1 MARDI
6 SIAISAKD
14 NFTQAITTMRNA
26 NQAFNKDLE
35 GLSSKLNALNKT
47 KITLQIDADKA
58 KRELKEAQ
66 KAFAAMNDEAADDT
80 KLREAMENYE
90 NVRRNLK
97 LVADEAK
104 NTERALANFS
114 DAQSRVEN
122 RAGSTMKSNMLEK
135 LAGAGLG
142 KMMGDSISGAVGTAI
157 SSGFGDVAGSAISTT
172 LTGTLTGAAIGSVV
186 PALGTAIG
194 AAVGT
199 VAGGIT
205 AATQVFGKKD
215 DVFRASVQE
224 QVQNQLARQQEDLS
238 TGSGIA
244 AGREQS
250 LISFTTM
257 FGGDEE
263 RAKRYLDQIR
273 EMANTTPF
281 LYDDLTGMSKVLKSY
296 GYTDE
301 AGDLNLIDTM
311 TAVGDTG
318 AALGMT
324 TSDMNMVATAIGRM
338 NSSGK
343 TTLEYLNPLLERG
356 IPVMDYLSEG
366 FGIAKDKIY
375 DAVSKGLVPGEEA
388 ALCIKEY
395 MQDAFGGSM
404 EKMSQTYPGLI
415 STLQGMNEEMQNA
428 MGEGY
433 NDERKKGIDSQI
445 DYLGGENGEKMSEAN
460 RLIGQWQA
468 SLDNEREQLV
478 RDAESAVMGSKEYQ
492 KALAEGNG
500 AEAGRLLA
508 EARIAA
514 EAEYNASDGAQMR
527 LKMEEELIDSTQRK
541 LAENGAYWNAGLVLG
556 EQYSKGLVHAIAKN
570 NPLEPSQY
578 LDGYIETGPTLGDVK
593 WVQGVSVNG
602 GGHLEAGATLGDARW
617 VTDGTHAT
625 GLPYVPRDDYLA
637 RLHEGERVLT
647 AAEARAYREGGAGIT
662 LTGNNFT
669 VREEA
674 DIYKIAQAL
683 FEELRR
689 AQMVS

>member
-6 SIAISAKD
+6 SIAISVKD

-47 KITLQIDADKA
+47 KVTLQIDADRA

-80 KLREAMENYE
+80 KLREAIENYE

-122 RAGSTMKSNMLEK
+122 RAGSTMKSNMPEK
-135 LAGAGLG
+135 LAGAALG
-142 KMMGDSISGAVGTAI
+142 KMMWDSISGAVGTAI

-194 AAVGT
+194 AAAGT

-215 DVFRASVQE
+215 DVFRASVQK

-238 TGSGIA
+238 AGSGIA

-263 RAKRYLDQIR
+263 RAKSYLDQIR

-527 LKMEEELIDSTQRK
+527 LRMEKSLIQNTRDK
-541 LAENGAYWNAGLVLG
+541 LAQDGDYWDAGYVLG
-556 EQYSKGLVHAIAKN
+556 QEYSKGMMAAIRDA
-570 NPLEPSQY
+570 NPLDPSQY
-578 LDGYIETGPTLGDVK
+578 MDGLDALERYDGAAMDPGNEVRSTP
-593 WVQGVSVNG
+593 QGFGN
-602 GGHLEAGATLGDARW
+602 AW
-617 VTDGTHAT
+617 
-625 GLPYVPRDDYLA
+625 GLSYVPRDDYLA

>member
-14 NFTQAITTMRNA
+14 NFTQAVTTMRNA

-35 GLSSKLNALNKT
+35 GLSGKLNSLNKT
-47 KITLQIDADKA
+47 KVTLQIDADKA

-80 KLREAMENYE
+80 KLREAMENYD

-97 LVADEAK
+97 LVADEARD
-104 NTERALANFS
+104 TEKALASFS
-114 DAQSRVEN
+114 DAQSRAEN
-122 RAGSTMKSNMLEK
+122 RVGGSTVAGSNTLSK

-142 KMMGDSISGAVGTAI
+142 KMMGDAISGAADAAI
-157 SSGFGDVAGSAISTT
+157 SSAFGGTAGSAISTT
-172 LTGTLTGAAIGSVV
+172 LSGAMTGAAMGSVAG
-186 PALGTAIG
+186 PLGTVIG
-194 AAVGT
+194 GAVGLA
-199 VAGGIT
+199 AGGIT
-205 AATQVFGKKD
+205 AATQVFEKKD
-215 DVFRASVQE
+215 DAFKSAVQE

-238 TGSGIA
+238 AGSGIA

-257 FGGDEE
+257 FGGDEA
-263 RAKRYLDQIR
+263 RAQKYLEEIKT
-273 EMANTTPF
+273 MANTTPF

-301 AGDLNLIDTM
+301 EGKLNLIDTM
-311 TAVGDTG
+311 RAVGDTG
-318 AALGMT
+318 SALGMS

-366 FGIAKDKIY
+366 FGIAKDEIY
-375 DAVSKGLVPGEEA
+375 DAVSKGLIPGEEA
-388 ALCIKEY
+388 ARCVRDYMKES
-395 MQDAFGGSM
+395 FGGSM
-404 EKMSQTYPGLI
+404 EKMSQTYPGLV

-428 MGEGY
+428 MGKGY
-433 NDERKKGIDSQI
+433 NEERKQGIQEQI
-445 DYLGGENGEKMSEAN
+445 DYLGGANGDKMSEAN
-460 RLIGQWQA
+460 QLIGQWQA
-468 SLDNEREQLV
+468 SLDNERERLI
-478 RDAESAVMGSKEYQ
+478 REAESVVMDSNEYQ
-492 KALAEGNG
+492 KAIAEGNG
-500 AEAGRLLA
+500 AEAGKLLA
-508 EARIAA
+508 EARISA
-514 EAEYNASDGAQMR
+514 EAEYNASDGAQLR

-541 LAENGAYWNAGLVLG
+541 LADSGAYWNAALVLG
-556 EQYSKGLVHAIAKN
+556 EQYSKGLIYAIAKN

-578 LDGYIETGPTLGDVK
+578 MEGHIESGPTLGDTK
-593 WVQGVSVNG
+593 WVEG
-602 GGHLEAGATLGDARW
+602 AGAGMPLR
-617 VTDGTHAT
+617 TDYKVPGSAY

-647 AAEARAYREGGAGIT
+647 AAEARAYREGGAGVT
-662 LTGNNFT
+662 LTGNNIT

-683 FEELRR
+683 FAELRR
-689 AQMVS
+689 AQMIS

>member
-14 NFTQAITTMRNA
+14 NFTQAVTTMRNA

-35 GLSSKLNALNKT
+35 GLSGKLNSLNKT
-47 KITLQIDADKA
+47 KVTLQIDADKA

-66 KAFAAMNDEAADDT
+66 KAFADMNDEAADDT
-80 KLREAMENYE
+80 KLREAIENYD

-97 LVADEAK
+97 LVADEAR
-104 NTERALANFS
+104 NTEKAIASFS
-114 DAQSRVEN
+114 DAQSRAEN
-122 RAGSTMKSNMLEK
+122 RVSGNITTESDSLGK

-142 KMMGDSISGAVGTAI
+142 KMLSNAISGAADAAI
-157 SSGFGDVAGSAISTT
+157 SSTFGSEVGGEISTT
-172 LTGTLTGAAIGSVV
+172 LSGAMTGAAMGSVAGL
-186 PALGTAIG
+186 PGTLIGG
-194 AAVGT
+194 AAGLA
-199 VAGGIT
+199 AGGIS
-205 AATQVFGKKD
+205 ATTKVFEKED
-215 DVFRASVQE
+215 DAFRTVVQE
-224 QVQNQLARQQEDLS
+224 QVQNQLAQQQEDLS
-238 TGSGIA
+238 VGSGIA

-250 LISFTTM
+250 LVSFTTM

-263 RAKRYLDQIR
+263 RAKGYLD
-273 EMANTTPF
+273 ELKTMANTTPF
-281 LYDDLTGMSKVLKSY
+281 LYDDLAGMSKVLKSY

-318 AALGMT
+318 AALGMN
-324 TSDMNMVATAIGRM
+324 TSDMNLVATAIGRM

-366 FGIAKDKIY
+366 FGIAGDKIY
-375 DAVSKGLVPGEEA
+375 DAVSKGLIPGEEA

-433 NDERKKGIDSQI
+433 NEERKKGIQDQI
-445 DYLGGENGEKMSEAN
+445 AYLSGESGEQMQEAN
-460 RLIGQWQA
+460 RLIGEYQA
-468 SLDNEREQLV
+468 SLENQHEEAIRNAERDV
-478 RDAESAVMGSKEYQ
+478 MESEAYKL
-492 KALAEGNG
+492 ALAEENG

-508 EARIAA
+508 EARAQA
-514 EAEYNASDGAQMR
+514 EADYMNSDAVQDR
-527 LKMEEELIDSTQRK
+527 INNEKSLISSVRQSMLDNDVYK
-541 LAENGAYWNAGLVLG
+541 NFGYDMGL
-556 EQYSKGLVHAIAKN
+556 EYSKGILAARRDM
-570 NPLEPSQY
+570 NPLDPSQY
-578 LDGYIETGPTLGDVK
+578 MDGLDSLTQEGGVATDPGNEARATPQALG
-593 WVQGVSVNG
+593 N
-602 GGHLEAGATLGDARW
+602 AY
-617 VTDGTHAT
+617 

-647 AAEARAYREGGAGIT
+647 ASEARAYREGGAGV
-662 LTGNNFT
+662 T
-669 VREEA
+669 VQMNGATIREEA
-674 DIYKIAQAL
+674 DVYKIAQAL
-683 FEELRR
+683 FAELRR
-689 AQMVS
+689 VQMIS